1 MREQLSAM
9 ARITTVVFS
18 FRLGN
23 SGECSEGCRYR
34 KNKQTGFEKK
44 PVREIFSHKLALAR
58 AASFAGR

>member
-1 MREQLSAM
+1 M

-23 SGECSEGCRYR
+23 SGGCSEGCRYR
-34 KNKQTGFEKK
+34 KKKTKNTGFEKK